1 MITVKIGD
9 QEFVKTSDKWI
20 DKKTKKPAPEGLI
33 KILELAAAQM
43 KNEEPKSDESP
54 KSAGSSTSF
63 KRETIEVKVL
73 NKISLQ
79 LDRLGKSIEKLSAV
93 ILKNNEDS
101 PAAPA
106 TKPPPVPSLMKA
118 MGQTLKEKISGVK
131 DQYGRVLTGGFL
143 REAAGAISPNL
154 ASLYF
159 GARDKQR
166 EAKAQLAEYEE
177 NQANLSTSA
186 PKTGEQEEVETS
198 IAKPSKYAAKEAV
211 TENKE
216 TVKVELVEISND
228 VLEKL
233 VRAIKTSSS
242 SNDPLDKDDN
252 TTSSD
257 KKNPLGGIA
266 SAVAGGVGALAAGK
280 KALGKV
286 AASGLSKLKSIF
298 VKEAGPNIVKNS
310 AGRSIDA
317 ATGRFVTKEVAQAAE
332 KKAAGGVL
340 GKLGGAIA
348 SKAAIKTGV
357 RGIPVIGKLGGAIAS
372 KAAIKTGIRGI
383 PVLGGI
389 IGGGLAAKETY
400 DKTHNVAKSAAS
412 GAGAL
417 IGGIGGE
424 VAGGVAGTF
433 VAPGVGTAVGAV
445 SGGIGG
451 SLAGQKAGE
460 KLYER
465 IFEYKPEKITPKKP
479 ETVNQVKQSGPSVA
493 AQNLK
498 QASKENKR
506 MQFESDKKSSP
517 PQLTQI
523 SAPSSVVNSVQNSIN
538 MPTVGPRGSLDLATF
553 T

>member
-43 KNEEPKSDESP
+43 KNEEPKADESS
-54 KSAGSSTSF
+54 KSAGPSTSF
-63 KRETIEVKVL
+63 KKETIEVKVL

-93 ILKNNEDS
+93 ILKNNEES

-177 NQANLSTSA
+177 NQANLSTAA

-252 TTSSD
+252 TTTSD

-266 SAVAGGVGALAAGK
+266 SVVAGGVGALAAGK

-317 ATGRFVTKEVAQAAE
+317 ATGRFVAKEVAQAAE

-357 RGIPVIGKLGGAIAS
+357 RGIPV
-372 KAAIKTGIRGI
+372 
-383 PVLGGI
+383 LGGI

-400 DKTHNVAKSAAS
+400 DRTHNVAKSASS
-412 GAGAL
+412 GVGAL

>member
-266 SAVAGGVGALAAGK
+266 SVVAGGVGALAAGK
-280 KALGKV
+280 KALGGSV
-286 AASGLSKLKSIF
+286 AGNVVDTLDDLF
-298 VKEAGPNIVKNS
+298 VLG
-310 AGRSIDA
+310 SIDDIVDHFCMA
-317 ATGRFVTKEVAQAAE
+317 RFPNTTTT
-332 KKAAGGVL
+332 
-340 GKLGGAIA
+340 AIA
-348 SKAAIKTGV
+348 FQNETIVNSTIYYCNASIDDFNYSTNPTYTDLNGKIQVVDEVTD
-357 RGIPVIGKLGGAIAS
+357 IPFSYITTV
-372 KAAIKTGIRGI
+372 
-383 PVLGGI
+383 
-389 IGGGLAAKETY
+389 GLYNSSNELMA
-400 DKTHNVAKSAAS
+400 VAKLSRP
-412 GAGAL
+412 
-417 IGGIGGE
+417 I
-424 VAGGVAGTF
+424 
-433 VAPGVGTAVGAV
+433 
-445 SGGIGG
+445 
-451 SLAGQKAGE
+451 E
-460 KLYER
+460 KNPLH
-465 IFEYKPEKITPKKP
+465 
-479 ETVNQVKQSGPSVA
+479 
-493 AQNLK
+493 NL
-498 QASKENKR
+498 
-506 MQFESDKKSSP
+506 
-517 PQLTQI
+517 
-523 SAPSSVVNSVQNSIN
+523 SIR
-538 MPTVGPRGSLDLATF
+538 VRLDY
-553 T
+553 